1 LLPILIPYPAHLEEQ
16 WQTRRGAAVM
26 IRPIRPADAEIEQ
39 AFVRGLSSESKY
51 MRFME
56 LVKELSPQ
64 LLKRFT
70 EIDYAREMALIAV
83 HLEQGSD
90 GQPRETQIAVARY
103 VTNADGRSCEFAVVV
118 ADDWR
123 RHGLGQKLMQR
134 LMECARG
141 AGLAVITGE
150 VLADNQPM
158 LELMRR
164 LGFSIRA
171 TPGDARVRLVSRPLA
186 LPT

>member
-171 TPGDARVRLVSRPLA
+171 NPGDARVRLVSRPLA
-186 LPT
+186 LPA